1 MACPSVTESKMLF
14 EMELPA
20 DWVAQ
25 EKLLDTLIE
34 Q

>member
-1 MACPSVTESKMLF
+1 MLF